1 MINNIQILPT
11 SFYPINF
18 PIFSNQ
24 LPFFSPLST
33 KDESQNSYDKETNKK
48 LFLQKKTGRKYKN
61 LVECYK
67 CNIED
72 CSKLFETEE
81 ELNNHKIIHKKIFI
95 CNYLNCNMK
104 FENEINLQKH
114 LKIHLPSK
122 KIFKCNFPGC
132 EKSFTASYNLKI
144 HYRIHTGERPYHCE
158 ICGINYYDRANYKY
172 HIRTAH
178 IKKNN
183 KDTNCS
189 HFGCKHIFKT
199 KKQKIMHHD
208 KLEDECRNDKNYLMS
223 LISFFKNSVFNILNQ
238 SNFCD
243 KEFFLKSIFFK
254 NVDLQNQIV
263 ENVVIDKEQYYAL
276 LGIEK
281 KEK

>member
-1 MINNIQILPT
+1 
-11 SFYPINF
+11 
-18 PIFSNQ
+18 
-24 LPFFSPLST
+24 
-33 KDESQNSYDKETNKK
+33 
-48 LFLQKKTGRKYKN
+48 
-61 LVECYK
+61 
-67 CNIED
+67 
-72 CSKLFETEE
+72 
-81 ELNNHKIIHKKIFI
+81 
-95 CNYLNCNMK
+95 MK

-243 KEFFLKSIFFK
+243 KEIFLKNIFFK
-254 NVDLQNQIV
+254 NIDLQNQIV